1 MKPNDERIA
10 DALER
15 IAVVLEARE
24 NARSKLDRDMRKIVR
39 LAVKAGKD
47 PDLSAIVA
55 KVLSEDESS

>member
-1 MKPNDERIA
+1 MADTQDRIA

-24 NARSKLDRDMRKIVR
+24 GARAKLDRDMRKIVR
-39 LAVKAGKD
+39 LAAKAGKD